1 VLAQLEQ
8 KGMLENTLIV
18 ITGDHGQEFN
28 DCKKGYWQ
36 HGGNFSKFQIRTPMM
51 VFDASKAPKTYHHQT
66 IHYDI
71 TATILKDYMG
81 VQNELND
88 FSFGKD
94 LFIPNQRDYFIC
106 GYNQKFAIIE
116 KNKITNIYPSG
127 LFDVT
132 DGLLNPLNDENI
144 NYDLVTEGLSEMNRF
159 FVKK

>member
-18 ITGDHGQEFN
+18 ITGDHGLEFN
-28 DCKKGYWQ
+28 DCNKGYWQ

>member
-1 VLAQLEQ
+1 
-8 KGMLENTLIV
+8 
-18 ITGDHGQEFN
+18 
-28 DCKKGYWQ
+28 
-36 HGGNFSKFQIRTPMM
+36 M
-51 VFDASKAPKTYHHQT
+51 VFDPTKAPKTYHHQT

-71 TATILKDYMG
+71 TATILKDYLG
-81 VQNELND
+81 VQNDLKD

-94 LFIPNQRDYFIC
+94 LYTPIQRDYFIC

-132 DGLLNPLNDENI
+132 DGMLNPLKDENI